1 MQVFLLVTF
10 KILPTLFELTLER
23 FDPVDGDD
31 APVFRVA
38 NDSQP
43 AESESHRPVIR
54 CLDARPVGGERG
66 DHLLRVD
73 AAFPAPLKS
82 VPGEVKSGA
91 HRWGSGG
98 FDKDSTTLAESIC
111 LLGSSFVSSASARL
125 RRAAL
130 LDDVSFCWPVIS
142 REIVASLRPEASA
155 SRFWGIPL
163 ATRKARISVVIVS
176 MTKNYTNEI
185 YLARF
190 ISSS

>member
-1 MQVFLLVTF
+1 MPFRSGFSLL
-10 KILPTLFELTLER
+10 I
-23 FDPVDGDD
+23 DGDD
-31 APVFRVA
+31 SRHVCRHDNEEAVA
-38 NDSQP
+38 FKDDFLGRGLDDQSVRQRFGDKDWVDMPALQP
-43 AESESHRPVIR
+43 GMGV
-54 CLDARPVGGERG
+54 LGK
-66 DHLLRVD
+66 LR
-73 AAFPAPLKS
+73 
-82 VPGEVKSGA
+82 A
-91 HRWGSGG
+91 HRWVSGG

-125 RRAAL
+125 RMAAL

-142 REIVASLRPEASA
+142 REIVASLRPETSA
-155 SRFWGIPL
+155 SRFWVIPL